1 MVPTQPCSIRYNKYI
16 HNRGHMTNPTL
27 TEFEKTYEA
36 RKLIA
41 QNVLVWTND
50 LCNALKQN
58 YINDSIRSHERYL
71 ITEPNSKYHTQQ
83 IEELKKGVS
92 DYDFVTESGRKYYKI
107 VMVNN
112 QRSVHAFI
120 DKRTG
125 EVYKPAG
132 WQGPAKH
139 VRYDLR
145 VIKDREYVM
154 ENCDW
159 AGGYLYMK

>member
-1 MVPTQPCSIRYNKYI
+1 
-16 HNRGHMTNPTL
+16 MTRQTL
-27 TEFEKTYEA
+27 AEFESTLEA
-36 RKLIA
+36 RKQIA

-50 LCNALKQN
+50 LCKALKQN
-58 YINDSIRSHERYL
+58 YVDDCVSSYERNIL
-71 ITEPNSKYHTQQ
+71 KAETQWDVDYYTKR
-83 IEELKKGVS
+83 IKEIKAKP
-92 DYDFVTESGRKYYKI
+92 DYDFVIESGRKYYKI

-112 QRSVHAFI
+112 QRSVHAFV

-132 WQGPAKH
+132 WKSPAKH

-154 ENCDW
+154 NNCDW
-159 AGGYLYMK
+159 AGGYLYMR

>member
-1 MVPTQPCSIRYNKYI
+1 
-16 HNRGHMTNPTL
+16 MTTL
-27 TEFEKTYEA
+27 HLSATPKTKKQVQEA
-36 RKLIA
+36 QLQIA
-41 QNVLVWTND
+41 QNVLVWTNE
-50 LCNALKQN
+50 LCKALKNDYIRTSVESYKRKLHSASTQRDVN
-58 YINDSIRSHERYL
+58 YYNDR
-71 ITEPNSKYHTQQ
+71 
-83 IEELKKGVS
+83 IEEIKKNP
-92 DYDFVTESGRKYYKI
+92 DYDFVIESGRKYYKI
-107 VMVNN
+107 IMVNN
-112 QRSVHAFI
+112 QRSVHAFV

-145 VIKDREYVM
+145 VIKDREYVL

>member
-1 MVPTQPCSIRYNKYI
+1 
-16 HNRGHMTNPTL
+16 MTHPTL
-27 TEFEKTYEA
+27 TEFEVANEA
-36 RKLIA
+36 RKQIA
-41 QNVLVWTND
+41 QNVLVWVND
-50 LCNALKQN
+50 LCNALKQD

-71 ITEPNSKYHTQQ
+71 AEESNSKYHTEQ
-83 IEELKKGVS
+83 IEQLKKGIS
-92 DYDFVTESGRKYYKI
+92 DYNFVTESGRKYYKI
-107 VMVNN
+107 IMVNN
-112 QRSVHAFI
+112 QRSVHAFV

-145 VIKDREYVM
+145 VIKDREYVL

>member
-1 MVPTQPCSIRYNKYI
+1 
-16 HNRGHMTNPTL
+16 MTRQTL
-27 TEFEKTYEA
+27 AEFESTLEA
-36 RKLIA
+36 RKQIA

-50 LCNALKQN
+50 LCKALKQN
-58 YINDSIRSHERYL
+58 YVDDCVRSYERNLAKAESAWDVEYYTKR
-71 ITEPNSKYHTQQ
+71 IKEIKEH
-83 IEELKKGVS
+83 S
-92 DYDFVTESGRKYYKI
+92 DYDFVAESGRKYYKI

-120 DKRTG
+120 DKKTG

-132 WQGPAKH
+132 WKSPAKH

-145 VIKDREYVM
+145 IIKDREYVLN
-154 ENCDW
+154 NCDW

>member
-1 MVPTQPCSIRYNKYI
+1 
-16 HNRGHMTNPTL
+16 MTTYHLSATP
-27 TEFEKTYEA
+27 KTKKQVQEA
-36 RKLIA
+36 QLQIA
-41 QNVLVWTND
+41 QNVLVWTNE
-50 LCNALKQN
+50 LCKALKNDYIRTSVESYKRKLHSASTQRDVN
-58 YINDSIRSHERYL
+58 YYNDR
-71 ITEPNSKYHTQQ
+71 
-83 IEELKKGVS
+83 IEEIKKNP
-92 DYDFVTESGRKYYKI
+92 DYDFVIESGRKYYKI
-107 VMVNN
+107 IMVNN
-112 QRSVHAFI
+112 QRSVHAFV

-145 VIKDREYVM
+145 VIKDREYVL

>member
-1 MVPTQPCSIRYNKYI
+1 
-16 HNRGHMTNPTL
+16 MTHPTL
-27 TEFEKTYEA
+27 TEFEKTHEA
-36 RKLIA
+36 RKLVA
-41 QNVLVWTND
+41 QNVLVWVND

-58 YINDSIRSHERYL
+58 YINDSIMSHKRYF
-71 ITEPNSKYHTQQ
+71 ITEPNSKYHTEQ
-83 IEELKKGVS
+83 IENLNRGIS
-92 DYDFVTESGRKYYKI
+92 DYNFVIESGRKYYKI

-112 QRSVHAFI
+112 QRSVHAFV

-145 VIKDREYVM
+145 VIKDREYVL

-159 AGGYLYMK
+159 AGGYLYMR

>member
-1 MVPTQPCSIRYNKYI
+1 MTQS
-16 HNRGHMTNPTL
+16 TL
-27 TEFEKTYEA
+27 EA
-36 RKLIA
+36 RKLVA
-41 QNVLVWTND
+41 QNVLVWTNE
-50 LCNALKQN
+50 LCKALKNDYIHTSVESYKRKLHSASTQRDVN
-58 YINDSIRSHERYL
+58 YYNDR
-71 ITEPNSKYHTQQ
+71 
-83 IEELKKGVS
+83 IEEIKKNP
-92 DYDFVTESGRKYYKI
+92 DYDFVIESGRKYYKI
-107 VMVNN
+107 IMVNN
-112 QRSVHAFI
+112 QRSVHAFV

-145 VIKDREYVM
+145 VIKDREYVL

>member
-1 MVPTQPCSIRYNKYI
+1 
-16 HNRGHMTNPTL
+16 MTTL
-27 TEFEKTYEA
+27 HLSATPKTKKQVQEA
-36 RKLIA
+36 QLQIA
-41 QNVLVWTND
+41 QNVLVWTNE
-50 LCNALKQN
+50 LCNALKNDYIHTSVESYKRKLHSASTQRDVN
-58 YINDSIRSHERYL
+58 YYNDR
-71 ITEPNSKYHTQQ
+71 
-83 IEELKKGVS
+83 IEEIKKNP
-92 DYDFVTESGRKYYKI
+92 DYDFVIESGRKYYKI
-107 VMVNN
+107 IMVNN
-112 QRSVHAFI
+112 QRSVHAFV

-145 VIKDREYVM
+145 LIKDREYVL

>member
-1 MVPTQPCSIRYNKYI
+1 
-16 HNRGHMTNPTL
+16 MTHPTL
-27 TEFEKTYEA
+27 TEFEVANEA

-50 LCNALKQN
+50 LCNALKQD

-71 ITEPNSKYHTQQ
+71 ATESNSKYHTEQ
-83 IEELKKGVS
+83 IEQLKKGIS
-92 DYDFVTESGRKYYKI
+92 DYNFVCESGRKYYKI
-107 VMVNN
+107 IMVNN
-112 QRSVHAFI
+112 QRSVHAFV

-145 VIKDREYVM
+145 VIKDREYVL

>member
-1 MVPTQPCSIRYNKYI
+1 MIELETNSLADLKKEGKSFYWASFFLPRNLKIKAGILYSICR
-16 HNRGHMTNPTL
+16 H
-27 TEFEKTYEA
+27 FDDVA
-36 RKLIA
+36 DKLSKD
-41 QNVLVWTND
+41 QTSY
-50 LCNALKQN
+50 LK
-58 YINDSIRSHERYL
+58 
-71 ITEPNSKYHTQQ
+71 NS
-83 IEELKKGVS
+83 IEEIKKNP
-92 DYDFVTESGRKYYKI
+92 DYDFVCESGRKYYKI

-145 VIKDREYVM
+145 LIKDREYVL

>member
-1 MVPTQPCSIRYNKYI
+1 MTQS
-16 HNRGHMTNPTL
+16 TL
-27 TEFEKTYEA
+27 EA
-36 RKLIA
+36 RKLVA
-41 QNVLVWTND
+41 QNVLVWTNE
-50 LCNALKQN
+50 LCKALKNN
-58 YINDSIRSHERYL
+58 YIHTSVESYKRKLHSASTQRDVNYYNDR
-71 ITEPNSKYHTQQ
+71 
-83 IEELKKGVS
+83 IEEIKKNP
-92 DYDFVTESGRKYYKI
+92 DYDFVIESGRKYYKI
-107 VMVNN
+107 IMVNN
-112 QRSVHAFI
+112 QRSVHAFV

-145 VIKDREYVM
+145 VIKDREYVL

>member
-1 MVPTQPCSIRYNKYI
+1 
-16 HNRGHMTNPTL
+16 MTRPTL
-27 TEFEKTYEA
+27 AEFEKTNEA

-50 LCNALKQN
+50 LCNALKQD
-58 YINDSIRSHERYL
+58 YINNSIRSHERYL
-71 ITEPNSKYHTQQ
+71 AEESNSKYHTEQ
-83 IEELKKGVS
+83 IEQLKKGIS
-92 DYDFVTESGRKYYKI
+92 DYNFVTESGRKYYKI
-107 VMVNN
+107 IMVNN
-112 QRSVHAFI
+112 QRSVHAFV

-145 VIKDREYVM
+145 VIKDREYVL

>member
-1 MVPTQPCSIRYNKYI
+1 
-16 HNRGHMTNPTL
+16 MTNPTL

>member
-1 MVPTQPCSIRYNKYI
+1 
-16 HNRGHMTNPTL
+16 MTRQTL
-27 TEFEKTYEA
+27 AEFEKTYEA
-36 RKLIA
+36 RKQIA

-50 LCNALKQN
+50 LCKALVQN
-58 YINDSIRSHERYL
+58 YVDDCVRSYERNLAKAESEWDVEYYTKR
-71 ITEPNSKYHTQQ
+71 IKEVKEKP
-83 IEELKKGVS
+83 
-92 DYDFVTESGRKYYKI
+92 DYDFVCESGRKYYKI

-120 DKRTG
+120 DKKTG

-132 WQGPAKH
+132 WKSPAKH

-145 VIKDREYVM
+145 IIKDREYVM
-154 ENCDW
+154 NNCDW

>member
-1 MVPTQPCSIRYNKYI
+1 
-16 HNRGHMTNPTL
+16 MTTL
-27 TEFEKTYEA
+27 HLSATPKTKKQVQEA
-36 RKLIA
+36 QLQIA
-41 QNVLVWTND
+41 QNVLVWTNE
-50 LCNALKQN
+50 LCKALKNDYIRTSVESYKRKLHSASTQRDVN
-58 YINDSIRSHERYL
+58 YYNDR
-71 ITEPNSKYHTQQ
+71 
-83 IEELKKGVS
+83 IEEIKKNP
-92 DYDFVTESGRKYYKI
+92 DYDFVIESGRKYYKI
-107 VMVNN
+107 IMVNN
-112 QRSVHAFI
+112 QRSVHAFV

-145 VIKDREYVM
+145 LIKDREYVL

>member
-1 MVPTQPCSIRYNKYI
+1 
-16 HNRGHMTNPTL
+16 MTRQTL
-27 TEFEKTYEA
+27 SEFEKTSEA

-41 QNVLVWTND
+41 ENVITWTKD
-50 LCNALKQN
+50 LAQALKQD
-58 YINDSIRSHERYL
+58 YIDSSVRSYERNILRAESEWDVTYYTKR
-71 ITEPNSKYHTQQ
+71 ITEIKEN
-83 IEELKKGVS
+83 S
-92 DYDFVTESGRKYYKI
+92 DYDFVIESGRKYYKI

-120 DKRTG
+120 NKKTG

-145 VIKDREYVM
+145 IIKDREYVM